1 MKRLLI
7 ILLSILHVLPMEQTL
22 ANSDFKNPVY
32 YLEFTTN
39 NIGAEVRLNDIPVLK
54 SDDEGTTS
62 SQKPVPESII
72 NGLNT
77 LSIRTFPLKNG
88 QYDNNAYIEAKITV
102 NEKNGP
108 LNAAVPVLQLQ
119 ITPTH
124 DADKLFDGT
133 KEKLGDTPAKLIKH
147 TDTETLAE
155 RSVHIQSP
163 YPRWAWQD
171 GQTIENTEEN
181 YNSLLEKYK
190 EIYQALKDENKEL
203 VFQLY
208 EPAAKEFAA
217 AYHYT
222 DTKHGHRIMDTGGL
236 IGDRKWILGDINKLL
251 SKREYM
257 LDIHA
262 NGKLASLID
271 KKHGDSPII
280 YINKNVR
287 MTNVQKY
294 RFYKNNNGEWVMIR

>member
-1 MKRLLI
+1 
-7 ILLSILHVLPMEQTL
+7 MEQTH
-22 ANSDFKNPVY
+22 ANPDFKNPVY
-32 YLEFTTN
+32 YLEFTTH

-54 SDDEGTTS
+54 NDDEGTTS

-72 NGLNT
+72 DGLNT
-77 LSIRTFPLKNG
+77 LSIRTFPLENG
-88 QYDNNAYIEAKITV
+88 QYDKNAYIEAKITV

-133 KEKLGDTPAKLIKH
+133 EEKLGDTPAKLIKH

-155 RSVHIQSP
+155 HSVHIQSP

-190 EIYQALKDENKEL
+190 EIYQALKDEDKEQ

-208 EPAAKEFAA
+208 EPAAKEFTA
-217 AYHYT
+217 AYNYN
-222 DTKHGHRIMDTGGL
+222 DTKHGHRLMNTGGH
-236 IGDRKWILGDINKLL
+236 IGDTNWVIGDINKFL
-251 SKREYM
+251 SKREYK
-257 LDIHA
+257 LYIIA
-262 NGKLASLID
+262 NGKLAYL
-271 KKHGDSPII
+271 GDLQNQRSPII
-280 YINKNVR
+280 YLNPNARI
-287 MTNVQKY
+287 TSSQKY
-294 RFYKNNNGEWVMIR
+294 LFYKNNNGEWVMIR